1 MYWFYSRNHYL
12 WFMLNKTIVFPKVKE
27 FLEQVYVVIPALNE
41 ASRIGRLVDELEEKG
56 FTNIVVVN
64 DGSDDE
70 TAHMFDGHEQVT
82 VLNHIVNLGP
92 GAATMTGI
100 EYAINQGAEY
110 VATIDADLQHHP
122 EDLIRLFRE
131 IESGDYDLVIGS
143 RFLKKNQIPKSRL
156 FYNFF
161 GNWISY
167 FKTGLMVTD
176 SQSGIKVISKNF
188 AKDLTIDYNGFEFC
202 IDIIKKAKLNKV
214 KVAEFPVSVTYTK
227 ETMAKGQSFS
237 NGVMMLGKLL
247 NPFR

>member
-1 MYWFYSRNHYL
+1 
-12 WFMLNKTIVFPKVKE
+12 MLNKTIVFPKVKE
-27 FLEQVYVVIPALNE
+27 FLKHVYVVIPALNE
-41 ASRIGRLVDELEEKG
+41 ATRIGTLVDELEEKG

-70 TAHMFDGHEQVT
+70 TAHLFDEHHQVT
-82 VLNHIVNLGP
+82 VLNHMVNLGP

-122 EDLIRLFRE
+122 EDLIRLFQE

-156 FYNFF
+156 LYNFF

-202 IDIIKKAKLNKV
+202 IDIIKKAKLNRV

-227 ETMAKGQSFS
+227 ETMAKGQSFG